1 VAGSDTR
8 SCGPVPST
16 GETVKLPPLVL
27 YHMTRPSSQAFG
39 TDHPEVTAV
48 HLFVRSLSPDGDGGR
63 VEELVARLDDL
74 AEPID
79 TTVHIWGDAVGLE
92 GPLAE
97 APSGRFILQ
106 EVADFHDW
114 AARNGAELVGF
125 ETHETA
131 CAFTD
136 RECRLLSLPTVALAA
151 TRGDD
156 LVGVAPVR
164 VGDGLVTVDDLLDA
178 VVPSGKRLAAH

>member
-1 VAGSDTR
+1 MGSPTGSR
-8 SCGPVPST
+8 GSVPDT
-16 GETVKLPPLVL
+16 GETVKLLSLVL
-27 YHMTRPSSQAFG
+27 SHMTPLASQAFG

-79 TTVHIWGDAVGLE
+79 TTIHVWGDAVGLE

-97 APSGRFILQ
+97 ALPARFVLG
-106 EVADFHDW
+106 EVADFRDW

-125 ETHETA
+125 ETRETA

-136 RECRLLSLPTVALAA
+136 RECRSLSLPTVALAA
-151 TRGDD
+151 IRDGD

-164 VGDGLVTVDDLLDA
+164 VGGDLVSVEDLLDSVEPA
-178 VVPSGKRLAAH
+178 GKRLVAR